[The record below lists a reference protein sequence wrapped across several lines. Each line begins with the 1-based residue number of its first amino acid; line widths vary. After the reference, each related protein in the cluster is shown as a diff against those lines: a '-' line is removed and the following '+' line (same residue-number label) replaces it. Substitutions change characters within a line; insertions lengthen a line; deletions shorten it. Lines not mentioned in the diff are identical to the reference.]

1 MSILIEDME
10 MPTACFACKLLNETY
25 WACRVH
31 GDANHS
37 ADRRPTDCPL
47 VEVPPHGRL
56 IDADVMKTKMVCSE
70 YWEKVLI
77 EWIDEQKTVIPA
89 EEG

>member
-1 MSILIEDME
+1 MSELLIRGMKMPKEDTLMILSPDGTVTFMYHE
-10 MPTACFACKLLNETY
+10 TAIA
-25 WACRVH
+25 
-31 GDANHS
+31 
-37 ADRRPTDCPL
+37 

-89 EEG
+89 EEGE